1 MNSLINV
8 CGKDLRVRG
17 RLIRV
22 AGLDADMYEFLEDQ
36 EPTLEDIR
44 RLGVRVD
51 LFTFMQRLPETS
63 PKYRYPMERDN
74 LAVLPVSTF
83 DHWWTEQ
90 IGFKARNKAKQAE
103 RKGVR
108 LCEVPFDDAL
118 VRGIWEVYNESPVR
132 QGRPFVHYGKDIE
145 TVRREAGTFLDRS
158 FFIGAFLEN
167 KMIGFVK
174 LICDET
180 RTQAGLVH
188 ILSLIGQRDKAPT
201 NALIAAAVRSC
212 AARQLPYLV
221 YSRFDDGN
229 KQRDPLID
237 FKVRNGFKKFDLPRY
252 YVPLTRLGL
261 LAMNFGLHRNLTSL
275 VPEPILLRVRK
286 LRNAWYNRQLD
297 SVKEEA

>member
-1 MNSLINV
+1 M
-8 CGKDLRVRG
+8 
-17 RLIRV
+17 
-22 AGLDADMYEFLEDQ
+22 
-36 EPTLEDIR
+36 
-44 RLGVRVD
+44 
-51 LFTFMQRLPETS
+51 
-63 PKYRYPMERDN
+63 
-74 LAVLPVSTF
+74 
-83 DHWWTEQ
+83 
-90 IGFKARNKAKQAE
+90 
-103 RKGVR
+103 
-108 LCEVPFDDAL
+108 PFGDAL
-118 VRGIWEVYNESPVR
+118 VHGIWEVYNECPVR
-132 QGRPFVHYGKDIE
+132 QRRPFVHYGKDIE

-201 NALIAAAVRSC
+201 NALIAAAVRAC

-261 LAMNFGLHRNLTSL
+261 LAMNFGLHRNLTSF
-275 VPEPILLRVRK
+275 VPEPILSRVRK

>member
-8 CGKDLRVRG
+8 CGKDIRVKG

-22 AGLDADMYEFLEDQ
+22 AGLDADMYEFLEDP
-36 EPTLEDIR
+36 EPTLEAVR
-44 RLGVRVD
+44 RFGVRVD

-63 PKYRYPMERDN
+63 PKYRYPLEWDN

-83 DHWWTEQ
+83 EQWWTQQ
-90 IGFKARNKAKQAE
+90 IDNKTRNMARKAEK
-103 RKGVR
+103 KGVSLR
-108 LCEVPFDDAL
+108 EVPFDDAL
-118 VRGIWEVYNESPVR
+118 VHGIWEVYNECPVR
-132 QGRPFVHYGKDIE
+132 QRRPFVHYGKDIE

-201 NALIAAAVRSC
+201 NALIAAAVRAC

-261 LAMNFGLHRNLTSL
+261 LAMNFGLHRNLTSF
-275 VPEPILLRVRK
+275 VPEPILSRVRK

>member
-1 MNSLINV
+1 MNSIRNV
-8 CGKDLRVRG
+8 CGKDIRIRG

-22 AGLDADMYEFLEDQ
+22 AGLDADMYEFLEDP
-36 EPTLEDIR
+36 EPTLQSIR

-63 PKYRYPMERDN
+63 PKYRYPMEWDN

-83 DHWWTEQ
+83 DHWWTDQ

-132 QGRPFVHYGKDIE
+132 QGRPFVHYGKDLE

-221 YSRFDDGN
+221 YSRFDDG
-229 KQRDPLID
+229 KKHRDPLID
-237 FKVRNGFKKFDLPRY
+237 FKVRNGFKKVDLPRY

-261 LAMNFGLHRNLTSL
+261 MAMNFGLHRNLTSF
-275 VPEPILLRVRK
+275 VPEPILSRVRK
-286 LRNAWYNRQLD
+286 LRNSWYNRQLD